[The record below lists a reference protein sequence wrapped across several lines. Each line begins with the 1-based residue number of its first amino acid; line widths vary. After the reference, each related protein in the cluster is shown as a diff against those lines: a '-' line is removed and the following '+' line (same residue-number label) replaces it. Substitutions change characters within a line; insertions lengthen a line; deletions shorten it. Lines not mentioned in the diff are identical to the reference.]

1 MCDIPVPRNAHCTC
15 GELYVHTFKVQFDQ
29 SVRTTQGLTGK
40 SPSLY
45 RRLGAAG
52 EAAVHLLSRMLN
64 FEPAR
69 RCSAEEALQ
78 HEYFADLELGWQGHR
93 ALKCLKDRA

>member
-1 MCDIPVPRNAHCTC
+1 MVSYTP
-15 GELYVHTFKVQFDQ
+15 
-29 SVRTTQGLTGK
+29 QGLPGK
-40 SPSLY
+40 APTLY
-45 RRLGAAG
+45 RRMGAAG

-78 HEYFADLELGWQGHR
+78 HEYFNDLELGWQTKR
-93 ALKCLKDRA
+93 ALLRCWTIGS

>member
-1 MCDIPVPRNAHCTC
+1 MCNV
-15 GELYVHTFKVQFDQ
+15 
-29 SVRTTQGLTGK
+29 QGLPGK
-40 SPSLY
+40 APTLY

-69 RCSAEEALQ
+69 RCSAEEALE
-78 HEYFADLELGWQGHR
+78 HEYFNDLEINRQSTR
-93 ALKCLKDRA
+93 APLCINLLALLSPRTMPTCRPGVGFTGYC